1 MSKKL
6 ESIITWKRKEV
17 FLLIRKIRAT
27 RNIRKNTKL
36 NKEIRIQ
43 KCNLKCVIMF
53 NNQWGGRQKTA
64 FDLGFRMFFEWHRGY
79 DVGTTEKNDTSGHDF
94 ASSLQKITSP
104 GG

>member
-1 MSKKL
+1 
-6 ESIITWKRKEV
+6 
-17 FLLIRKIRAT
+17 
-27 RNIRKNTKL
+27 
-36 NKEIRIQ
+36 
-43 KCNLKCVIMF
+43 MF